1 MISVLFVCIGNA
13 CRSQMA
19 EAWLR
24 HLAEVQ
30 GRKDIDVFSA
40 GSNPLGSIPAE
51 TIEVMNEVGID
62 LAEHWSKSIEDLP
75 QKKFDYVISLC
86 GDRCPNVPATEHIDM
101 PIPDPIGK
109 PIEEFRKARD
119 MLHERVKELLEAL

>member
-1 MISVLFVCIGNA
+1 MTSILFVCIGNA

-24 HLAEVQ
+24 HVATEQ
-30 GRKDIDVFSA
+30 GRRDLAVFSA

-51 TIEVMNEVGID
+51 TLEVMREVGID
-62 LAEHWSKSIEDLP
+62 LTEHWSKSIEDLP

-86 GDRCPNVPATEHIDM
+86 GDRCPYVPAAEHIDM

-109 PIEEFRKARD
+109 PIEEYRKARD
-119 MLHERVKELLEAL
+119 MLHERIKEFLAAI

>member
-1 MISVLFVCIGNA
+1 MTAVLFVCIGNA

-24 HLAEVQ
+24 HLTTGQ
-30 GRKDIDVFSA
+30 GRTDIEVFSA
-40 GSNPLGSIPAE
+40 GSSPLGSIPEE
-51 TIEVMNEVGID
+51 TIAVMKEVNID
-62 LAEHWSKSIEDLP
+62 LADHWSKSIEDLP

-86 GDRCPNVPATEHIDM
+86 GDRCPNVPGTEHIDM

-109 PIEEFRKARD
+109 PIEEYRKTRD
-119 MLHERVKELLEAL
+119 TLQERIEELLEAL